1 MTRGSDSSQSGGQ
14 RPLEGIRVLD
24 FTRVLSGP
32 HATRMLSDLG
42 AEVIKVEPPM
52 GDMTRFAMPRVNS
65 MSSYFIQ
72 QNVGKKNISL
82 DMTKPQANE
91 LLKKL
96 VSYCDVVI
104 ENFRPGVMHKMGLD
118 YETLSQINPR
128 LIYTSITGY
137 GATGP
142 WTTRRA
148 YAPVVNA
155 ESGITKHQGD
165 VRGGQY
171 ANDPHSHGDVYT
183 ALEAA
188 SAILAALY
196 QREHTGVGQYIDVSM
211 AETMLYVNE
220 HAHNQMWTGVEPVGE
235 IRSFQPADYPVLTV
249 ADGSMVVVSGHPAE
263 RGTFD
268 FFVAAMQQ
276 PELLSDP
283 RFSDVATRL
292 EHFDELMDI
301 MKAWAKTVATSDEIE
316 NRLSQHQLAV
326 GRLRSV
332 GELADTQ
339 WALDREAV
347 VEVSDRGNGTVRIPN
362 SPWHFSGSDTT
373 TQGDA
378 KYRGEDNHA
387 IFSEIAGL
395 SSEEI
400 VQLEKDG
407 VLVSRGP
414 SKR

>member
-1 MTRGSDSSQSGGQ
+1 
-14 RPLEGIRVLD
+14 
-24 FTRVLSGP
+24 
-32 HATRMLSDLG
+32 MLSDLG

-65 MSSYFIQ
+65 LSSYFIQ

-82 DMTKPQANE
+82 DMTKPQAVE

-96 VSYCDVVI
+96 VSHCDIVI

-118 YETLSQINPR
+118 YETLSQLNPR

-137 GATGP
+137 GATGS

>member
-65 MSSYFIQ
+65 LSSYFIQ

-82 DMTKPQANE
+82 DMTKPQAVE

-96 VSYCDVVI
+96 VNQCDVVI

-118 YETLSQINPR
+118 YETLSQLNPR

-220 HAHNQMWTGVEPVGE
+220 HAHNQMWTGVEPDGE

-301 MKAWAKTVATSDEIE
+301 MRAWAKTVSTSDEIE
-316 NRLSQHQLAV
+316 NRLSQYQLAV

-332 GELADTQ
+332 SELADTQ
-339 WALDREAV
+339 WARERDAV
-347 VEVSDRGNGTVRIPN
+347 VLVSDRGDSTVRIPN

-378 KYRGEDNHA
+378 KYRGEDNNA
-387 IFSEIAGL
+387 IFSEIT
-395 SSEEI
+395 
-400 VQLEKDG
+400 
-407 VLVSRGP
+407 
-414 SKR
+414 

>member
-1 MTRGSDSSQSGGQ
+1 MTRGSLSSQSGGQ

-52 GDMTRFAMPRVNS
+52 GDMTRFALPRVNS
-65 MSSYFIQ
+65 LSSYFIQ

-82 DMTKPQANE
+82 DMTKPRAVE

-96 VSYCDVVI
+96 ASHCDVVI
-104 ENFRPGVMHKMGLD
+104 ENFRPGVMRKMGLD
-118 YETLSQINPR
+118 YETLSQSNPR

-137 GATGP
+137 GTTGP
-142 WTTRRA
+142 WTVRRA

-196 QREHTGVGQYIDVSM
+196 QREQTGVGQYIDVSM

-220 HAHNQMWTGVEPVGE
+220 HAHNQMWTGIQPVGE

-292 EHFDELMDI
+292 DHFDELMDI
-301 MKAWAKTVATSDEIE
+301 MRAWAKTISTSDEIE
-316 NRLSQHQLAV
+316 NQLSQHQLAV

-339 WALDREAV
+339 WAYDRDAV
-347 VEVSDRGNGTVRIPN
+347 IDVSDRGDSTVRIPN

-378 KYRGEDNHA
+378 KYRGEDNRA
-387 IFSEIAGL
+387 IFSEITGM

-400 VQLEKDG
+400 AQLENDG

>member
-1 MTRGSDSSQSGGQ
+1 MTRGSDSSQSGGK

-52 GDMTRFAMPRVNS
+52 GDMTRFAMPRINS
-65 MSSYFIQ
+65 LSSYFIQ

-82 DMTKPQANE
+82 DMTKPQAVE

-96 VSYCDVVI
+96 VSHCDIVI
-104 ENFRPGVMHKMGLD
+104 ENFRPGVMRKMGLD
-118 YETLSQINPR
+118 YETLSHVNPR

-155 ESGITKHQGD
+155 ETGITKHQGD
-165 VRGGQY
+165 VRDGQY

-196 QREHTGVGQYIDVSM
+196 QREQTGIGQYIDVSM
-211 AETMLYVNE
+211 AETMLYINE

-268 FFVAAMQQ
+268 LFVAAMQQ
-276 PELLSDP
+276 PELMTDP

-292 EHFDELMDI
+292 EHFEELMDI
-301 MKAWAKTVATSDEIE
+301 MKAWAKTVPTSDEIE
-316 NRLSQHQLAV
+316 NRLSQFQLAV

-332 GELADTQ
+332 SELADTE
-339 WALDREAV
+339 WAHERNAV
-347 VEVSDRGNGTVRIPN
+347 VLVSDRGDGTVRIPN

-387 IFSEIAGL
+387 IFSEITGL

-400 VQLEKDG
+400 AQLENDG

>member
-65 MSSYFIQ
+65 LSSYFIQ

-82 DMTKPQANE
+82 DMTKPQAVE

-96 VSYCDVVI
+96 VNHCDIVI
-104 ENFRPGVMHKMGLD
+104 ENFRPGVMRKMGLD
-118 YETLSQINPR
+118 YETLSQLNPR

-196 QREHTGVGQYIDVSM
+196 QREQTGVGQYIDVSM

-301 MKAWAKTVATSDEIE
+301 MKAWAKTVPTSDEIE
-316 NRLSQHQLAV
+316 NRLSQYQLAT

-332 GELADTQ
+332 SELADTE
-339 WALDREAV
+339 WAREREAV
-347 VEVSDRGNGTVRIPN
+347 VLVSDRGDGSVRIPN

-395 SSEEI
+395 SNEEI
-400 VQLEKDG
+400 TQLESDG
-407 VLVSRGP
+407 VLLSRGP

>member
-1 MTRGSDSSQSGGQ
+1 MTRGSDSPQSGGQ

-65 MSSYFIQ
+65 LSSYFIQ

-82 DMTKPQANE
+82 DMTKPQAVE

-96 VSYCDVVI
+96 VSHCDVVI

-118 YETLSQINPR
+118 YETLSQLNPR

-292 EHFDELMDI
+292 EHFDELMNI
-301 MKAWAKTVATSDEIE
+301 MKAWAKTVPTSDEIE
-316 NRLSQHQLAV
+316 TRLSQHQLAV

-339 WALDREAV
+339 WAHERDAV
-347 VEVSDRGNGTVRIPN
+347 VEVSDRGDSTVRIPN

-387 IFSEIAGL
+387 IFSEITGL

-400 VQLEKDG
+400 VQLENDG

>member
-42 AEVIKVEPPM
+42 AEVIKVEPPV

-65 MSSYFIQ
+65 LSSYFIQ

-82 DMTKPQANE
+82 DMTKPQAVE

-96 VSYCDVVI
+96 VSHCDIVI

-118 YETLSQINPR
+118 YETLSQLNPR

-196 QREHTGVGQYIDVSM
+196 QREQTGVGQYIDVSM

-276 PELLSDP
+276 SELLSDP

-292 EHFDELMDI
+292 EHFEELMDI
-301 MKAWAKTVATSDEIE
+301 MRAWAKTVSTSDEIE
-316 NRLSQHQLAV
+316 NRLSQYQLAT

-339 WALDREAV
+339 WAHEREAV
-347 VEVSDRGNGTVRIPN
+347 VLVSDRGDSTVRIPN

-378 KYRGEDNHA
+378 KYRGEDNRA

>member
-1 MTRGSDSSQSGGQ
+1 MTRGSRSSQTGSQ

-65 MSSYFIQ
+65 LSSYFIQ

-82 DMTKPQANE
+82 DMTKPQAVE

-96 VSYCDVVI
+96 VNHCDIVI
-104 ENFRPGVMHKMGLD
+104 ENFRPGVMRKMGLD
-118 YETLSQINPR
+118 YETLSQLNPR

-196 QREHTGVGQYIDVSM
+196 QREQTGVGQYIDVSM

-301 MKAWAKTVATSDEIE
+301 MKAWAKTVPTSDEIE
-316 NRLSQHQLAV
+316 NRLSQYQLAT

-332 GELADTQ
+332 SELADTE
-339 WALDREAV
+339 WAREREAV
-347 VEVSDRGNGTVRIPN
+347 VLVSDRGEGAVRIPN

-395 SSEEI
+395 SNEEI
-400 VQLEKDG
+400 TQLENDG
-407 VLVSRGP
+407 VLLSRGP

>member
-1 MTRGSDSSQSGGQ
+1 MTRGSDSSHSGGQ

-65 MSSYFIQ
+65 LSSYFIQ

-82 DMTKPQANE
+82 DMTKPQAVE

-96 VSYCDVVI
+96 VGHCDVVI
-104 ENFRPGVMHKMGLD
+104 ENFRPGVMSKMGLD
-118 YETLSQINPR
+118 YETLSHLNSR
-128 LIYTSITGY
+128 LIYASITGY

-155 ESGITKHQGD
+155 ETGITKHQGD

-196 QREHTGVGQYIDVSM
+196 QREHTSVGQYIDVSM

-301 MKAWAKTVATSDEIE
+301 MRAWAKTVPTSDEIE
-316 NRLSQHQLAV
+316 NRLSQYQLAT

-332 GELADTQ
+332 GELADTE
-339 WALDREAV
+339 WAHEREAV
-347 VEVSDRGNGTVRIPN
+347 VLVSDRGDSTVRIPN

-378 KYRGEDNHA
+378 KYRGEDNRA

-395 SSEEI
+395 SNEEI
-400 VQLEKDG
+400 AQLENDG

>member
-1 MTRGSDSSQSGGQ
+1 MTRGSLSSQSGGQ

-52 GDMTRFAMPRVNS
+52 GDMTRFALPRVNS
-65 MSSYFIQ
+65 LSSYFIQ

-82 DMTKPQANE
+82 DMTKPRAVE

-96 VSYCDVVI
+96 ASHCDVVI
-104 ENFRPGVMHKMGLD
+104 ENFRPGVMRKMGLD
-118 YETLSQINPR
+118 YETLLQSNPR

-142 WTTRRA
+142 WTVRRA

-196 QREHTGVGQYIDVSM
+196 QREQTGVGQYIDVSM

-220 HAHNQMWTGVEPVGE
+220 HAHNQMWTGIEPVGE

-292 EHFDELMDI
+292 DHFDELMDI
-301 MKAWAKTVATSDEIE
+301 MRAWAKTISTSDEIE
-316 NRLSQHQLAV
+316 NQLSQHQLAV

-339 WALDREAV
+339 WAYDRDAV
-347 VEVSDRGNGTVRIPN
+347 IDVSDRGDSTVRIPN

-378 KYRGEDNHA
+378 KYRGEDNRA
-387 IFSEIAGL
+387 IFSEITGM

-400 VQLEKDG
+400 AQLENDG

>member
-1 MTRGSDSSQSGGQ
+1 
-14 RPLEGIRVLD
+14 
-24 FTRVLSGP
+24 
-32 HATRMLSDLG
+32 
-42 AEVIKVEPPM
+42 
-52 GDMTRFAMPRVNS
+52 
-65 MSSYFIQ
+65 
-72 QNVGKKNISL
+72 VGKKNISL
-82 DMTKPQANE
+82 DMTKPQAVE

-96 VSYCDVVI
+96 VSHCDIVI

-118 YETLSQINPR
+118 YETLSQLNPR

-137 GATGP
+137 GATGS

-362 SPWHFSGSDTT
+362 SPWHFSGSDTS

>member
-1 MTRGSDSSQSGGQ
+1 MTRGTDSSQSGGQ
-14 RPLEGIRVLD
+14 RPLQGIRVLD

-65 MSSYFIQ
+65 LSSYFIQ

-82 DMTKPQANE
+82 DMTKPQAVE

-96 VSYCDVVI
+96 VSHCDVVI
-104 ENFRPGVMHKMGLD
+104 ENFRPGVMRKMGLD
-118 YETLSQINPR
+118 YEALSHLNPR

-155 ESGITKHQGD
+155 ETGITKHQGD

-196 QREHTGVGQYIDVSM
+196 QREQTGVGQYIDVSM

-220 HAHNQMWTGVEPVGE
+220 HAHNQMWTGVEPEGE

-268 FFVAAMQQ
+268 LFVAAMQQ
-276 PELLSDP
+276 PELMTDP

-292 EHFDELMDI
+292 EHFEELMDI
-301 MKAWAKTVATSDEIE
+301 MKAWAKTVPTSDEIE
-316 NRLSQHQLAV
+316 NRLSQFQLAV

-332 GELADTQ
+332 SELADTQ
-339 WALDREAV
+339 WANERDAV
-347 VEVSDRGNGTVRIPN
+347 VLVSDRGDGTVRIPN

-378 KYRGEDNHA
+378 KYRGEDNRA
-387 IFSEIAGL
+387 IFSEITGL

-400 VQLEKDG
+400 VQLENDG

>member
-1 MTRGSDSSQSGGQ
+1 
-14 RPLEGIRVLD
+14 
-24 FTRVLSGP
+24 
-32 HATRMLSDLG
+32 MLSDLG

-65 MSSYFIQ
+65 LSSYFIQ

-82 DMTKPQANE
+82 DMTKPQAVE

-96 VSYCDVVI
+96 VSHCDVVI

-118 YETLSQINPR
+118 YETLSQLNPR

-292 EHFDELMDI
+292 DYLDELMTI
-301 MKAWAKTVATSDEIE
+301 MKAWAKTVPTSDEIE
-316 NRLSQHQLAV
+316 NRLSQFQLAV

-339 WALDREAV
+339 WAHERDAV
-347 VEVSDRGNGTVRIPN
+347 VLVSDRGDSTVRIPN

-373 TQGDA
+373 TQGEA

-387 IFSEIAGL
+387 IFSEITGL

>member
-1 MTRGSDSSQSGGQ
+1 
-14 RPLEGIRVLD
+14 
-24 FTRVLSGP
+24 
-32 HATRMLSDLG
+32 MLSDLG

-52 GDMTRFAMPRVNS
+52 GDMTRFAMPRINS
-65 MSSYFIQ
+65 LSSYFIQ

-82 DMTKPQANE
+82 DMTKPQAVE

-96 VSYCDVVI
+96 VSHCDVVI

-118 YETLSQINPR
+118 YETLSQLNPR

-292 EHFDELMDI
+292 DHLDELMTI
-301 MKAWAKTVATSDEIE
+301 MKAWAKTVSTSDEIE
-316 NRLSQHQLAV
+316 NRLSQYQLAV

-339 WALDREAV
+339 WAHEREAV
-347 VEVSDRGNGTVRIPN
+347 VLVSDRGDSTVRIPN
-362 SPWHFSGSDTT
+362 SPWHFSGSDTS

-387 IFSEIAGL
+387 IFSEITGL

-400 VQLEKDG
+400 VQLENDG

>member
-65 MSSYFIQ
+65 LSSYFIQ

-82 DMTKPQANE
+82 DMTKPQAVE

-96 VSYCDVVI
+96 VSHCDIVI

-118 YETLSQINPR
+118 YETLSQLNPR

-292 EHFDELMDI
+292 EHFEELMDI

-316 NRLSQHQLAV
+316 NRLSQYQLAT

-339 WALDREAV
+339 WAHEREAV
-347 VEVSDRGNGTVRIPN
+347 VLVSDRGDSTVRIPN

-387 IFSEIAGL
+387 IFSEITGL

>member
-65 MSSYFIQ
+65 LSSYFIQ

-82 DMTKPQANE
+82 DMTKPQAVE

-96 VSYCDVVI
+96 VSHCDIVI

-118 YETLSQINPR
+118 YETLSQLNPR

-196 QREHTGVGQYIDVSM
+196 QREHTGAGQYIDVSM

-301 MKAWAKTVATSDEIE
+301 MRAWAKTVPTSDEIE
-316 NRLSQHQLAV
+316 NRLSQYQLAT

-332 GELADTQ
+332 SELAGTE
-339 WALDREAV
+339 WAHEREAV
-347 VEVSDRGNGTVRIPN
+347 VLVSDRGDSTVRIPN

-373 TQGDA
+373 TKGDA
-378 KYRGEDNHA
+378 KYRGEDNRA
-387 IFSEIAGL
+387 IFSEITGL

-400 VQLEKDG
+400 VQLENDG

>member
-1 MTRGSDSSQSGGQ
+1 
-14 RPLEGIRVLD
+14 
-24 FTRVLSGP
+24 
-32 HATRMLSDLG
+32 MLSDLG

-65 MSSYFIQ
+65 LSSYFIQ

-82 DMTKPQANE
+82 DMTKPQAVE

-96 VSYCDVVI
+96 VNHCDIII

-118 YETLSQINPR
+118 YETLSHLNPR

-155 ESGITKHQGD
+155 ETGITKHQGD

-301 MKAWAKTVATSDEIE
+301 MRAWARTVPTSDEIE
-316 NRLSQHQLAV
+316 NRLSQYQLAT

-339 WALDREAV
+339 WAHEREAV
-347 VEVSDRGNGTVRIPN
+347 IEVSDRGDSTVRIPN

-387 IFSEIAGL
+387 IFSEIIGL

-400 VQLEKDG
+400 AQLENDG

>member
-65 MSSYFIQ
+65 LSSYFIQ

-82 DMTKPQANE
+82 DMTKPQAVE

-96 VSYCDVVI
+96 VSHCDVVI
-104 ENFRPGVMHKMGLD
+104 ENFRPGVMHKMDLD
-118 YETLSQINPR
+118 YETLSLLNPR

-301 MKAWAKTVATSDEIE
+301 MRAWAKTVPTSDEIE
-316 NRLSQHQLAV
+316 NRLSQYQLAT

-339 WALDREAV
+339 WAHEREAV
-347 VEVSDRGNGTVRIPN
+347 VEVSDRGDSTVRIPN

-387 IFSEIAGL
+387 IFSEITGL

-400 VQLEKDG
+400 AQLENDG
-407 VLVSRGP
+407 VLLSRGP